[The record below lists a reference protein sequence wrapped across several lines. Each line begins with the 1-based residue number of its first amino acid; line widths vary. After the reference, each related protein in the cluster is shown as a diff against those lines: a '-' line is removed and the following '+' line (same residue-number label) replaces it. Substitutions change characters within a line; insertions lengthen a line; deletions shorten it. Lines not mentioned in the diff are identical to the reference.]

1 MIFNDKNYF
10 QIIILAAG
18 KSIRF
23 KSFKSKL
30 THNLLGKPIIKR
42 ILQLAV
48 SLNPLDKFIVVGEN
62 HNDLEPYIKE
72 FKMKAIHQYEALG
85 TGHALLQCKDF
96 IEAEAP
102 LLVMNADTP
111 LMKKETMIKFLENI
125 QKDSGGIYI
134 LTMRINEPIGYGRIV
149 RDSRNEI
156 IGILE
161 ESECNEEQKRIKE
174 VNAGF
179 YIFPSREIFT
189 LLEEIK
195 SDNKKGEYYL
205 TDVIKIAAE
214 KGHRI
219 YGIELENPDEA
230 YGINNRRDLYIAERI
245 LRLNKISEIFKEGVS
260 IMDED
265 NCYIEEDVKIG
276 VDTIIYPGVILEGA
290 TEIGKE
296 CVIYSNV
303 RIKDSKI
310 GDKVKI
316 YDFSVIE
323 GAEIANNVSI
333 GPFARIRPESIIC
346 EGARVGN
353 FVELKKT
360 RFGRYSKANHLSY
373 LGDAIIGDNT
383 NIGAGTITC
392 NYDGV
397 RKNETI
403 IEDEVFIGS
412 DTQFVAPVRIG
423 KGAYIAAGSTITKDV
438 PPYSLGIA
446 RGRQEN
452 KLDWVKRKKN
462 IK

>member
-1 MIFNDKNYF
+1 MIFDEKNYF

-30 THNLLGKPIIKR
+30 IHNLLGKPIIKR
-42 ILQLAV
+42 ILELAV
-48 SLNPLDKFIVVGEN
+48 SLNPLDIFVVVGEN
-62 HNDLEPYIKE
+62 HNDLEPFIKE
-72 FKMKAIHQYEALG
+72 FKLKIIHQNNALG
-85 TGHALLQCKDF
+85 TGHALLQCKDY
-96 IEAEAP
+96 IERESP

-111 LMKKETMIKFLENI
+111 LMKKETLIKFLENI
-125 QKDSGGIYI
+125 KKDKEGIYI
-134 LTMRINEPIGYGRIV
+134 LTMKISEPTGYGRII
-149 RDSRNEI
+149 RDKRNEI

-161 ESECNEEQKRIKE
+161 ELECNEEQKRIKE

-179 YIFPSREIFT
+179 YIFPSREIFC
-189 LLEEIK
+189 LLGELK
-195 SDNKKGEYYL
+195 SDNEKGEYYL

-214 KGHRI
+214 KGYRI
-219 YGIELENPDEA
+219 YGIELENPNEA
-230 YGINNRRDLYIAERI
+230 YGINNRRDLYLAERI
-245 LRLNKISEIFKEGVS
+245 LRLNKINEIFREGVS
-260 IMDED
+260 IMDEA

-276 VDTIIYPGVILEGA
+276 MDTLIYPGAILEGA

-310 GDKVKI
+310 GNKVKI

-323 GAEIANNVSI
+323 GAEIEDNVNI

-346 EGARVGN
+346 EGARIGN
-353 FVELKKT
+353 FVEVKKT
-360 RFGRYSKANHLSY
+360 KFGRYSKANHLSY
-373 LGDAIIGDNT
+373 LGDAVIGENT

-403 IEDEVFIGS
+403 IEDEVFVGS
-412 DTQFVAPVRIG
+412 DSQFVAPVRIG